1 VSVAVLVRPE
11 PVNATLATAIRRGG
25 PRSGLARAVVG
36 AALRAHRHSAGRLAI
51 VGRLG
56 RRWRR
61 DANDG
66 STSNLLVLLWINCIR
81 AALPDI
87 KLLSFLSTF
96 QAWSCDSK

>member
-1 VSVAVLVRPE
+1 MQPWPPPLGAE
-11 PVNATLATAIRRGG
+11 G

-36 AALRAHRHSAGRLAI
+36 AALRAQRHSAGRLAV

-61 DANDG
+61 DASANDG

-81 AALPDI
+81 AAYL
-87 KLLSFLSTF
+87 T
-96 QAWSCDSK
+96 